1 MTPFTSGDGNRTNWP
16 GVEERIR
23 PILDAMQQEA
33 GFNPVGHLRKSW
45 IWGARE
51 YAENVG
57 TDPEI
62 VKAAIR
68 EMQKNGLSIA
78 SPRSLVTIALK
89 LKGHWKRD
97 ADSPA
102 SRQRYA
108 ESLEKWGVDNE

>member
-1 MTPFTSGDGNRTNWP
+1 MTPFTSGDGNHTNWP

-33 GFNPVGHLRKSW
+33 GFSPVGHLRKSW

-68 EMQKNGLSIA
+68 EMQKEGLSIA
-78 SPRSLVTIALK
+78 SPRSLMTIALK

-108 ESLEKWGVDNE
+108 ESLEKWGLDNE